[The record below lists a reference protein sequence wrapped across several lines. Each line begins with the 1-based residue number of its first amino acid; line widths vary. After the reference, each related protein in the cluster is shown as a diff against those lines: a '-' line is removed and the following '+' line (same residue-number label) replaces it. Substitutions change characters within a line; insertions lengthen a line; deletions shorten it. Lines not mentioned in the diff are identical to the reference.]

1 MNMSTDLL
9 PHATT
14 APALSLGSHGAE
26 EFRVNGGRVGGQFD
40 GAPLLLLHTIGSTF
54 LAFEFP

>member
-14 APALSLGSHGAE
+14 APALSLDPWGE
-26 EFRVNGGRVGGQFD
+26 EFRVNGGPVGGQFD
-40 GAPLLLLHTIGSTF
+40 GAPLLLLHTIGST
-54 LAFEFP
+54 LPAFEFP